1 MVGCSHGPEAAVD
14 LKKSFVATA
23 RAGIKRN
30 WVTGVLREAEGRS
43 DWCMLQREA
52 SGLAL
57 HPRVKGYC
65 RPDLPAHYREKI
77 GFVLRRMATDR
88 RQKACFSSQS
98 AGLLGLAGGTSGRI
112 FFEGVKR
119 GDGEAGSLPQERFLA
134 ANKI

>member
-57 HPRVKGYC
+57 HPSVKGYC

-77 GFVLRRMATDR
+77 GFVLRRMVTREGQNGALFG
-88 RQKACFSSQS
+88 QGVCLQGF
-98 AGLLGLAGGTSGRI
+98 AGIGI
-112 FFEGVKR
+112 F
-119 GDGEAGSLPQERFLA
+119 
-134 ANKI
+134 